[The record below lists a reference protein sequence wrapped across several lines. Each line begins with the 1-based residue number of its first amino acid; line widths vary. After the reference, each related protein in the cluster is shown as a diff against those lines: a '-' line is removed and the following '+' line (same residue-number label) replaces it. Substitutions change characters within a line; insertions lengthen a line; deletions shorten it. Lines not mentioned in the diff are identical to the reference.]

1 MNQDESM
8 FALLT
13 KEEFDQIE
21 NQFKLFRGDTVVNN
35 RRPTPSVTQ
44 KSTKSSGISLSK
56 SSGKSPGKSP
66 GKSSGKSSGKPK
78 PTQESSAIAL
88 DEQYRIDE
96 EKAEQ
101 WFVNLFQSI
110 LNFLK
115 GIARFFYNINYS
127 NPLVQITVLI
137 GIFYVITTMIGVLHI
152 NITI

>member
-1 MNQDESM
+1 MNPDESM

-44 KSTKSSGISLSK
+44 KPTKSPEESPNE
-56 SSGKSPGKSP
+56 SSGKSP
-66 GKSSGKSSGKPK
+66 GKPK

-96 EKAEQ
+96 EKAEV
-101 WFVNLFQSI
+101 WFTNVFQSI

-115 GIARFFYNINYS
+115 SIARFFYNINYS
-127 NPLVQITVLI
+127 NPFVQITILV
-137 GIFYVITTMIGVLHI
+137 GIFYVITTMIGALHI

>member
-44 KSTKSSGISLSK
+44 KPTKSSGISLSNSPNE
-56 SSGKSPGKSP
+56 SSDESPD
-66 GKSSGKSSGKPK
+66 KPIST
-78 PTQESSAIAL
+78 PTQESSTIAL

>member
-13 KEEFDQIE
+13 KEEFDQLD

-44 KSTKSSGISLSK
+44 KSTKTPSNTSSK
-56 SSGKSPGKSP
+56 SPVESPD
-66 GKSSGKSSGKPK
+66 KPMTT
-78 PTQESSAIAL
+78 PNQESSAIAL

-96 EKAEQ
+96 EKAEL
-101 WFVNLFQSI
+101 WFSNVFQSI

-115 GIARFFYNINYS
+115 GISRFFYNINYS
-127 NPLVQITVLI
+127 NPLIQIIVLI
-137 GIFYVITTMIGVLHI
+137 GIFYVITTMIGALHI

>member
-35 RRPTPSVTQ
+35 RRPTPPVTQ
-44 KSTKSSGISLSK
+44 KPTKSLGISLSK
-56 SSGKSPGKSP
+56 SPVE
-66 GKSSGKSSGKPK
+66 SSDESSDKPIS
-78 PTQESSAIAL
+78 TQESSAIAL

-96 EKAEQ
+96 EKAEV
-101 WFVNLFQSI
+101 WFTNVFQSI

-115 GIARFFYNINYS
+115 GIVRFFHNINYS

-137 GIFYVITTMIGVLHI
+137 GIFYVITTMIGALHI

>member
-13 KEEFDQIE
+13 QEEFDQIE

-44 KSTKSSGISLSK
+44 KPTKSHSNTSSK
-56 SSGKSPGKSP
+56 SPVESSNKSQ
-66 GKSSGKSSGKPK
+66 GKPIST
-78 PTQESSAIAL
+78 PTQESNAIAL

-96 EKAEQ
+96 EKAEV
-101 WFVNLFQSI
+101 WFTNVFQSI

-127 NPLVQITVLI
+127 NPLVQITILV

>member
-13 KEEFDQIE
+13 REEFDQLD

-44 KSTKSSGISLSK
+44 KPTKSSGISLSK
-56 SSGKSPGKSP
+56 SPDKSPD
-66 GKSSGKSSGKPK
+66 K
-78 PTQESSAIAL
+78 PTPTLKQESSSIAL

-96 EKAEQ
+96 EKAEL
-101 WFVNLFQSI
+101 WFSNVFQSI

-115 GIARFFYNINYS
+115 GISRFFYNINYS

-137 GIFYVITTMIGVLHI
+137 GIFYVITTMIGALHI
-152 NITI
+152 NVTI

>member
-13 KEEFDQIE
+13 KEEFDQLE

-44 KSTKSSGISLSK
+44 KPTE
-56 SSGKSPGKSP
+56 SPD
-66 GKSSGKSSGKPK
+66 
-78 PTQESSAIAL
+78 ESSDESPDESSDESPDESSTIAL

-101 WFVNLFQSI
+101 WFTNVFQSI

-127 NPLVQITVLI
+127 NSLVQITVLI
-137 GIFYVITTMIGVLHI
+137 GIFYVITTMIGALHI

>member
-13 KEEFDQIE
+13 EEEFDQLE

-44 KSTKSSGISLSK
+44 KSTKSPSNTSSK
-56 SSGKSPGKSP
+56 SLVEPP
-66 GKSSGKSSGKPK
+66 NKPMTT
-78 PTQESSAIAL
+78 PNQESSAIAL

-96 EKAEQ
+96 EKVEL
-101 WFVNLFQSI
+101 WFSNVFQSI

-115 GIARFFYNINYS
+115 GISRFFYNINYS

-137 GIFYVITTMIGVLHI
+137 GIFYVITTMIGALHI

>member
-8 FALLT
+8 YALLT
-13 KEEFDQIE
+13 QEEFDQLD

-44 KSTKSSGISLSK
+44 KPTKSPDE
-56 SSGKSPGKSP
+56 SPDKYPNESP
-66 GKSSGKSSGKPK
+66 NKPK
-78 PTQESSAIAL
+78 TTPNQESSAIAL

-101 WFVNLFQSI
+101 WFTNLFQSI

-137 GIFYVITTMIGVLHI
+137 GIFYVITTMIGALHI

>member
-13 KEEFDQIE
+13 EEEFDRLD

-35 RRPTPSVTQ
+35 RRPTPSITQ
-44 KSTKSSGISLSK
+44 KQTKSSKKNKPSK
-56 SSGKSPGKSP
+56 YIDESMDESMDE
-66 GKSSGKSSGKPK
+66 SSGKPT
-78 PTQESSAIAL
+78 PTSSEDPSAIAL

-101 WFVNLFQSI
+101 WFINIFQSI

-115 GIARFFYNINYS
+115 GIVRFFHNINYS
-127 NPLVQITVLI
+127 NPLVQITILI
-137 GIFYVITTMIGVLHI
+137 GIFYVITTMIGALHI
-152 NITI
+152 QVTI

>member
-13 KEEFDQIE
+13 KEEFDQLE

-44 KSTKSSGISLSK
+44 KPTKSLGISPSK
-56 SSGKSPGKSP
+56 SPVESSDESPD
-66 GKSSGKSSGKPK
+66 KPMTTL
-78 PTQESSAIAL
+78 TQESSAIAL

-96 EKAEQ
+96 EKAEL
-101 WFVNLFQSI
+101 WFSNLFQSI

-115 GIARFFYNINYS
+115 SIVRFFHNINYS
-127 NPLVQITVLI
+127 NPFVQITILV
-137 GIFYVITTMIGVLHI
+137 GIFYVITTMIGALHI

>member
-44 KSTKSSGISLSK
+44 KQLKPSDISLSK
-56 SSGKSPGKSP
+56 SPDESPD
-66 GKSSGKSSGKPK
+66 KPMST

-88 DEQYRIDE
+88 DEQYKIDE

-101 WFVNLFQSI
+101 WFMNLFQSI
-110 LNFLK
+110 LNLLK

-127 NPLVQITVLI
+127 NPFVQLTVLI
-137 GIFYVITTMIGVLHI
+137 GIFYVITTMNGALHI

>member
-13 KEEFDQIE
+13 KEEFDQLD

-44 KSTKSSGISLSK
+44 KPTKSPEESPDESPNESPDE
-56 SSGKSPGKSP
+56 SSD
-66 GKSSGKSSGKPK
+66 KPT
-78 PTQESSAIAL
+78 PTLTQESSAIAL

-96 EKAEQ
+96 EKAEL
-101 WFVNLFQSI
+101 WFSNVFQSI

-115 GIARFFYNINYS
+115 SIVRFFHNINYS
-127 NPLVQITVLI
+127 NPLVQITILV
-137 GIFYVITTMIGVLHI
+137 GIFYVITTMIGALHI